1 MSEASSQDKTEQASP
16 QKLRKAREQGQIARS
31 KELTSAG
38 LMLFGGLAMFWM
50 VPSFGQLF
58 SSLMRG
64 PARFDWQGQRDP
76 EMMMTW
82 ASEALLEMIR
92 TMLPFFLFI
101 ACLLVAL
108 SLVPGGFI
116 LVWKNC
122 FPKFDK
128 MNPLAGIKRLFS
140 AQSLMELGKSTLK
153 VVVLGC
159 TLAGLLRHNWDAL
172 LMMNRVD
179 PSVAMSQ
186 ALHILALAFVILGC
200 VMMLIALVDA
210 PYQRWAMLR
219 KLRMTK
225 QEVKDEHKNSEGSPE
240 VKRRIRQVQM
250 MFARARIDKRVPKA
264 DVIIVNPTHYAVALK
279 YDLKR
284 AKAPYVIAKGIDS
297 MAWRIREVAKRHGKD
312 VLELPDLTRA
322 VYYSTRI
329 DQEVPAG
336 LYTAVAYVLN
346 HVLLLGAY
354 RKGRGRKPAPMPSL
368 PIPKELRQPER

>member
-1 MSEASSQDKTEQASP
+1 MSEPSSQDKTEEASP
-16 QKLRKAREQGQIARS
+16 QKLRKARQEGQIARS

-64 PARFDWQGQRDP
+64 PARFDWQGARAP
-76 EMMMTW
+76 EMMLAW
-82 ASEALLEMIR
+82 AGEALMEMIL
-92 TMLPFFLFI
+92 TLLPFFLFLAGLLI
-101 ACLLVAL
+101 AF

-116 LVWKNC
+116 LAWKNC
-122 FPKFDK
+122 FPKFGK
-128 MNPLAGIKRLFS
+128 MNPFSGLKRMFS
-140 AQSLMELGKSTLK
+140 SQSLMELGKSTLK
-153 VVVLGC
+153 VVLLGC
-159 TLAGLLRHNWDAL
+159 TLAGLLHHNWDAL

-200 VMMLIALVDA
+200 VMMLVALVDA
-210 PYQRWAMLR
+210 PYQRWALLK

-250 MFARARIDKRVPKA
+250 MFARARIDKRVPNA
-264 DVIIVNPTHYAVALK
+264 DVVIVNPTHYAVALK
-279 YDLKR
+279 YDAKR
-284 AKAPYVIAKGIDS
+284 AKAPYVIAKGIDT
-297 MAWRIREVAKRHGKD
+297 MAWRIRDVAVRNGKN
-312 VLELPDLTRA
+312 VIELPELTRA

-346 HVLLLGAY
+346 HVLLLEAY
-354 RKGRGRKPAPMPSL
+354 RNGRGRKPAPMPTL

>member
-1 MSEASSQDKTEQASP
+1 MSEPSSQDKTEEASP
-16 QKLRKAREQGQIARS
+16 QKLHKARQEGQIARS

-64 PARFDWQGQRDP
+64 PARFDWKGARAP
-76 EMMMTW
+76 EMMLAW
-82 ASEALLEMIR
+82 AGEALMEMIL
-92 TMLPFFLFI
+92 TLMPFFLFLGGLMI
-101 ACLLVAL
+101 AF

-128 MNPLAGIKRLFS
+128 MNPLAGLKRMFS
-140 AQSLMELGKSTLK
+140 SHSLMELGKSTLK
-153 VVVLGC
+153 VVLLGC
-159 TLAGLLRHNWDAL
+159 TLAGLLHHNWDAL

-200 VMMLIALVDA
+200 VMMLVALVDA
-210 PYQRWAMLR
+210 PYQRWALLK

-250 MFARARIDKRVPKA
+250 MFARARIDKRVPNA
-264 DVIIVNPTHYAVALK
+264 DVVIVNPAHYAVALK
-279 YDLKR
+279 YDAKR
-284 AKAPYVIAKGIDS
+284 AKAPYVIAKGIDT
-297 MAWRIREVAKRHGKD
+297 MAWRIRDVAVRNGKN
-312 VLELPDLTRA
+312 VIELPELTRA

-346 HVLLLGAY
+346 HVLLLEAY
-354 RKGRGRKPAPMPSL
+354 RKGRGRKPAPMPTL